1 MFKFVRES
9 GLVQLILL
17 IAIGVILYYN
27 WPKIWEGVIVI
38 LNNLQTRFK
47 L

>member
-1 MFKFVRES
+1 MFRFIRES

-27 WPKIWEGVIVI
+27 WPKIWEGVLEI
-38 LNNLQTRFK
+38 LSNLQTRFI

>member
-1 MFKFVRES
+1 MRES

-27 WPKIWEGVIVI
+27 WPKIWEELTAI
-38 LNNLQTRFK
+38 LNSLLTRFT